1 MKAQA
6 NVLARQQ
13 RRAFLKLKQD
23 TTMAQAYIKR
33 YLAMSWLVRVKDQN
47 DNLNEALRHI
57 NDTIGKYNQD
67 ASAFKQEF
75 RRGDGAV
82 NAPQQLDHMTDFEG
96 MQKKAFNVYKAEG
109 PSMVPGLLQV
119 NSDYERLKK
128 ENESLRAQLGG
139 LHGGAKAQ
147 KNASIDAS
155 VDRMVNE
162 EELKAELGEKYDE
175 LGDMVDHLKANMKRL
190 ADMAKKARPLSL
202 KMQHVYQYS
211 KWDAIH
217 EPYNVV
223 ENVLK
228 DDEKVYKALTPTFD
242 FTVNNGT
249 SCFIS
254 HVVLSP
260 GDCGPQQ
267 MEVYLSNNIDQWQLA
282 KAYTATKSASETLV
296 IPGENMAKYVRVRC
310 VNNVRGGNLVDVRFI
325 QVKGLMPEEIP
336 PQR

>member
-1 MKAQA
+1 
-6 NVLARQQ
+6 
-13 RRAFLKLKQD
+13 
-23 TTMAQAYIKR
+23 
-33 YLAMSWLVRVKDQN
+33 
-47 DNLNEALRHI
+47 
-57 NDTIGKYNQD
+57 
-67 ASAFKQEF
+67 
-75 RRGDGAV
+75 
-82 NAPQQLDHMTDFEG
+82 
-96 MQKKAFNVYKAEG
+96 
-109 PSMVPGLLQV
+109 MVPGLLQV

-139 LHGGAKAQ
+139 LHGGAKTQ
-147 KNASIDAS
+147 KKKAPIDAS
-155 VDRMVNE
+155 VDHLVND
-162 EELKAELGEKYDE
+162 EELKAELGEKYEE

-190 ADMAKKARPLSL
+190 ADMAKTAKPLYL

-223 ENVLK
+223 ENVLR

-249 SCFIS
+249 GCFIS
-254 HVVLSP
+254 HVILAP
-260 GDCGPQQ
+260 GDCGPQK

-282 KAYTATKSASETLV
+282 KAYTAGKGSLETLA

-310 VNNVRGGNLVDVRFI
+310 VNNIRGGNLVNVRFI

-336 PQR
+336 PQL